1 MPTLFRQAQRA
12 RMTYQPCNPDALQ
25 SIHISRNPPPTMS
38 EAAHFHKS
46 LLTDDAAHVLVVD
59 DDDRIRSLLQR
70 FLTDQGM
77 RVTTANSAAMARRF
91 MGTLAFDLLIVDIM
105 MPGED
110 GISFT
115 LSLREESDIP
125 VLMLT
130 AKSDI
135 EDRISGLE
143 TGADDYLS
151 KPFEPRELLLR
162 IKNILRRN
170 GPPPDVTIELVRFG
184 PFTFNLEKG
193 ELRRADEIIKLTDRE
208 KEMMRIFC
216 SAAGECVPR
225 HELLADATTA
235 GERTVDV
242 QINRLR
248 RKIELDPTNP
258 IYLHTVRGV
267 GYRILTDN

>member
-1 MPTLFRQAQRA
+1 MPTLFRQTPRA
-12 RMTYQPCNPDALQ
+12 KIDCPSGFLDPLINRRKDRAIPSVMT
-25 SIHISRNPPPTMS
+25 SHT
-38 EAAHFHKS
+38 
-46 LLTDDAAHVLVVD
+46 LTDEAPHLLVVD

-70 FLTDQGM
+70 YLVDQGL
-77 RVTTANSAAMARRF
+77 RVTTASNAEIARRF
-91 MGTLAFDLLIVDIM
+91 MDVLAFDLLIVDIM

-110 GISFT
+110 GISLT
-115 LSLREESDIP
+115 RSIRTHSDIP
-125 VLMLT
+125 ILMLT

-135 EDRISGLE
+135 DDRISGLE

-162 IKNILRRN
+162 ANNILRRS
-170 GPPPDVTIELVRFG
+170 GPPEGVIIELVRFG

-193 ELRRADEIIKLTDRE
+193 ELRRADTVIKLTDRE

-216 SAAGECVPR
+216 QAAGECVPR
-225 HELLADATTA
+225 HELLADPTGA

-248 RKIELDPTNP
+248 RKIEIDAANP
-258 IYLHTVRGV
+258 VYLHTVRGI
-267 GYRILTDN
+267 GYRLLTDG

>member
-1 MPTLFRQAQRA
+1 MPALFRQADRA
-12 RMTYQPCNPDALQ
+12 RINNQSGFMMTIHNIDKKCKGAWTMEKQQPNDEAP
-25 SIHISRNPPPTMS
+25 HI
-38 EAAHFHKS
+38 
-46 LLTDDAAHVLVVD
+46 LIID
-59 DDDRIRSLLQR
+59 DDDRIRGLLQQ
-70 FLTDQGM
+70 FLSDHGL
-77 RVTTANSAAMARRF
+77 RVTTAENTKIARNF
-91 MGTLAFDLLIVDIM
+91 LQSLAFDLLIVDIM

-115 LSLREESDIP
+115 KSFRKTSSIP

-135 EDRISGLE
+135 NDRIVGLE

-162 IKNILRRN
+162 TNNILRRL
-170 GPPPDVTIELVRFG
+170 GPPADATIELISFG
-184 PFTFNLEKG
+184 PFSFNLERG
-193 ELRRADEIIKLTDRE
+193 ELKRGEEIVRLTDRE

-216 SAAGECVPR
+216 QAAGDCVPR
-225 HELLADATTA
+225 HTLLADPESA

-248 RKIELDPTNP
+248 RKLEADITNP
-258 IYLHTVRGV
+258 VYLHTVRGV
-267 GYRILTDN
+267 GYRLLIEQ